1 MIYYIVVIVGA
12 ATLAKW
18 ILNAVDALE
27 RPSHNKKRGRGA

>member
-18 ILNAVDALE
+18 FIKFVEKLE
-27 RPSHNKKRGRGA
+27 RPSHK

>member
-18 ILNAVDALE
+18 IVNLPEILD
-27 RPSHNKKRGRGA
+27 RRSHK